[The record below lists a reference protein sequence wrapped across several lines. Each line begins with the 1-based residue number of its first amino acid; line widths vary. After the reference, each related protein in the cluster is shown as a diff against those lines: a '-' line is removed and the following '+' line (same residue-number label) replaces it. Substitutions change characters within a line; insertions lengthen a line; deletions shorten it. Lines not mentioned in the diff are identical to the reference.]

1 MKLSSII
8 NKSSEYMNE
17 EQFKDMLL
25 KCAKDEAFMCKL
37 REILSKSGEFANL
50 IWDVNDDLERAE
62 LNSGNPYY

>member
-1 MKLSSII
+1 
-8 NKSSEYMNE
+8 MNE
-17 EQFKDMLL
+17 EQFKNMFL

-62 LNSGNPYY
+62 LNSRNPYY

>member
-1 MKLSSII
+1 M
-8 NKSSEYMNE
+8 NK
-17 EQFKDMLL
+17 EQFKQALL
-25 KCAKDEAFMCKL
+25 DCMKDEEFVNEL

>member
-1 MKLSSII
+1 
-8 NKSSEYMNE
+8 
-17 EQFKDMLL
+17 MLL
-25 KCAKDEAFMCKL
+25 KCANDEAFMRKL